1 MEYVAKYFYETWSMM
16 TQLAPWLLIGFAL
29 AGIVSIFLRREMV
42 GRMLGKKGFGSIL
55 RATLIGVPLPLCSCG
70 VIPVTAAVREKGAS
84 KGATAA
90 FLASTPETGVDS
102 AIATWGMLGP
112 LMAIVRVVLAFVTGI
127 LAGLFV
133 QFVTRDEKDEA
144 SNVETPLEKNGKRP
158 SIADGLKYAFI
169 TMPDEMAG
177 SLVTGILLAGALS
190 ALLPEDFFASLGI
203 SGVLAYLVTT
213 LVAIPLY
220 VCSTGSIPLAAAMIH
235 AGFSP
240 GCALVFLIA
249 GPATNVTT
257 IVTMRRYLGT
267 KAIAAYLFA
276 IVLTAWSAGFFIDTI
291 MGRETIMSD
300 MPHTM
305 SNTSLVGTVCATI
318 LSIMIIKG
326 LFKRF
331 ITRHKKT
338 CCCECKEKEPEEE
351 SCCCHC
357 SDKTDGHD

>member
-1 MEYVAKYFYETWSMM
+1 MEYLAKYVYETWTMT

-29 AGIVSIFLRREMV
+29 AGVVSIFLRREMV
-42 GRMLGKKGFGSIL
+42 GRMLGKKGFGSIF

-70 VIPVTAAVREKGAS
+70 VIPVAAAVREKGAS

-90 FLASTPETGVDS
+90 FLASTPETGIDS

-133 QFVTRDEKDEA
+133 QFVTRSENDAVSVAKT
-144 SNVETPLEKNGKRP
+144 SSEKNDKRP
-158 SIADGLKYAFI
+158 SIADGLKYAFV
-169 TMPDEMAG
+169 TMPDDMAG
-177 SLVTGILLAGALS
+177 SLATGILLAGAIS
-190 ALLPEDFFASLGI
+190 TLLPGNFFASLGMN
-203 SGVLAYLVTT
+203 GALAYLVTT

-235 AGFSP
+235 SGFSP

-249 GPATNVTT
+249 GPATNITT

-276 IVLTAWSAGFFIDTI
+276 IVLTAWSAGFFIDAGLGT
-291 MGRETIMSD
+291 GTIMSD
-300 MPHTM
+300 MPHPM
-305 SNTSLVGTVCATI
+305 GGTSLIGNVCAVI
-318 LSIMIIKG
+318 LTVMIIKG
-326 LFKRF
+326 LDKRF
-331 ITRHKKT
+331 IKT
-338 CCCECKEKEPEEE
+338 GDKSSCRKCEPKAEE
-351 SCCCHC
+351 SECCHC
-357 SDKTDGHD
+357 RDKHDGTD